1 MTDQSL
7 RVLHVEDDF
16 ADAMLVQ
23 HALCEA
29 GEFDINIEVA
39 GTLREARRKLD
50 RQNFDLVLLD
60 LRLPDSLHPSDTLET
75 TCSCCGDT
83 PVLVLSGSIQ
93 VDGKSVPSN
102 VTQID
107 KNKSFREMRGRGHS
121 RLAETIRL
129 TATATPPNS
138 DDVFE
143 L

>member
-1 MTDQSL
+1 MTNPSL

-29 GEFDINIEVA
+29 GDFDIDIEVA
-39 GTLREARRKLD
+39 CTLKEARRKLT
-50 RQNFDLVLLD
+50 NKEFDLVLLD
-60 LRLPDSLHPSDTLET
+60 LRLPDSLDPGDTLES

-93 VDGKSVPSN
+93 VDGDCVPSN

-107 KNKSFREMRGRGHS
+107 KNKSFRGLRGNGRNQ
-121 RLAETIRL
+121 LAETIRL
-129 TATATPPNS
+129 KATATDS
-138 DDVFE
+138 GSGEVFE